1 MFAHVL
7 CLHLPRMKFHTM
19 EVKLSEGQIVSYDGA
34 GKLWFRDFC
43 SFLDALDVPV
53 GPCPHI
59 LYASFLSSL
68 SSLVV
73 SCQGSN
79 SISIRLNANWSAQ
92 NVVEVGC

>member
-1 MFAHVL
+1 MDRLLV
-7 CLHLPRMKFHTM
+7 MM
-19 EVKLSEGQIVSYDGA
+19 ELVSYGFEIFVAVD
-34 GKLWFRDFC
+34 C
-43 SFLDALDVPV
+43 LDALDVPV

-92 NVVEVGC
+92 NIVEVGC